1 MAIVSKH
8 ISLAVAAKGVALKK
22 TPKKI
27 IARISDNTIKIIIT
41 SQLIEISTEDFTLS
55 TLS

>member
-1 MAIVSKH
+1 
-8 ISLAVAAKGVALKK
+8 LKK